1 MYKIYLI
8 LFLILKTV
16 FTSEEEVEKVEKVEK
31 VESEQKV
38 SDVIDLSEGD
48 FNSSIARYDT
58 ILVEFYA
65 PWCSV
70 CKSFESQYE
79 SAANQLKKNEPSIP
93 LAKV

>member
-1 MYKIYLI
+1 MYKIYFI
-8 LFLILKTV
+8 SFLILKTV
-16 FTSEEEVEKVEKVEK
+16 FTSEEEVEK

-70 CKSFESQYE
+70 CQSFESKYE

>member
-16 FTSEEEVEKVEKVEK
+16 FTSEEEVEKVEKVE
-31 VESEQKV
+31 SEQKV

-48 FNSSIARYDT
+48 FDSSIARYDT

>member
-16 FTSEEEVEKVEKVEK
+16 FTSEEEVEKVEK